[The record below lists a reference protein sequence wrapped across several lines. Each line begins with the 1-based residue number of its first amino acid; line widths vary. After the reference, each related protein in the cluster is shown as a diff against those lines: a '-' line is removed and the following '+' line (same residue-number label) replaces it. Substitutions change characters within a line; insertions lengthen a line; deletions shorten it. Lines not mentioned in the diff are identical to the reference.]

1 MPGEIM
7 TEVTATVPGD
17 SADDVPAAFAE
28 PTPRSLSDGVFR
40 TELLAGRDGGW
51 KIQSLRRDPAA
62 LDAMRAGPNRRP
74 RPRCSGRRDRAAG
87 DGAAPGGPAAR
98 QEKAAPPAPAVSR
111 DGARL
116 GLRADTTTWPQRT
129 NGEVRGR

>member
-17 SADDVPAAFAE
+17 RADDVPAAFAE

-40 TELLAGRDGGW
+40 TELLAGRDGEW

-62 LDAMRAGPNRRP
+62 LDAMRAGPEP
-74 RPRCSGRRDRAAG
+74 P
-87 DGAAPGGPAAR
+87 AAPTLFRSA
-98 QEKAAPPAPAVSR
+98 
-111 DGARL
+111 
-116 GLRADTTTWPQRT
+116 
-129 NGEVRGR
+129 